1 MGDEW
6 TIAELAERV
15 AAALDGIRAPS
26 GRVTVQP
33 DERMIRWYATIGLVD
48 RPHGFRGR
56 TALYGRR
63 HLLQLA
69 AIKRRQAEG
78 RSLAEIQAEL
88 AGATDDTLAGVAG
101 LGAAP
106 AARSRF
112 WVDRPGPA
120 PAEPAATRPAAA
132 GPTTAGPAAAGPAAA
147 APAEV
152 LYAVP
157 LHPAATLVLRA
168 APDHDD
174 LAALSAAARPLLDAL
189 DARGLLT
196 QSQSQRSQP

>member
-1 MGDEW
+1 MDYEW

-15 AAALDGIRAPS
+15 AAAVDGVRPPN
-26 GRVTVQP
+26 GRVTVRP

-56 TALYGRR
+56 TGLYGRR

-88 AGATDDTLAGVAG
+88 AGATDETLASVAE
-101 LGAAP
+101 LGGAP
-106 AARSRF
+106 VVRPRF
-112 WVDRPGPA
+112 WVDRPVPA
-120 PAEPAATRPAAA
+120 PAEPAAAEPGA
-132 GPTTAGPAAAGPAAA
+132 GEPV
-147 APAEV
+147 EL

>member
-6 TIAELAERV
+6 TIAELAQRV

-88 AGATDDTLAGVAG
+88 AGATDETLAGVAG
-101 LGAAP
+101 LVGAATGRPRFWLERPVSAP
-106 AARSRF
+106 AA
-112 WVDRPGPA
+112 PPA
-120 PAEPAATRPAAA
+120 AAEPAA
-132 GPTTAGPAAAGPAAA
+132 
-147 APAEV
+147 AEPV
-152 LYAVP
+152 ELLYAVP

>member
-1 MGDEW
+1 MDVEW

-15 AAALDGIRAPS
+15 AAAIDGVRAPN
-26 GRVTVQP
+26 GRVTVRP

-88 AGATDDTLAGVAG
+88 AGATDDALASVAEPG
-101 LGAAP
+101 GTQ
-106 AARSRF
+106 AARPRF
-112 WVDRPGPA
+112 WLQRPGPA
-120 PAEPAATRPAAA
+120 PVEPAAMELAAAEPAA
-132 GPTTAGPAAAGPAAA
+132 
-147 APAEV
+147 AESV
-152 LYAVP
+152 DLLYAVP
-157 LHPAATLVLRA
+157 LHPAATLVLRT

-196 QSQSQRSQP
+196 QSKSQRSQP

>member
-15 AAALDGIRAPS
+15 AATLGGVRAPN
-26 GRVTVQP
+26 GRVTVRP

-69 AIKRRQAEG
+69 AVKRRQAEG

-88 AGATDDTLAGVAG
+88 AGATDDMLAGVAQ
-101 LGAAP
+101 LGGAP
-106 AARSRF
+106 ARPRF
-112 WVDRPGPA
+112 WAERPGPP
-120 PAEPAATRPAAA
+120 PAE
-132 GPTTAGPAAAGPAAA
+132 PAAAGPAAA
-147 APAEV
+147 EPAAAEPAAAEAAANGPV
-152 LYAVP
+152 ELLYAVP

-174 LAALSAAARPLLDAL
+174 LAVLAAAARPLLDAL

-196 QSQSQRSQP
+196 QSPSQRSQP